1 MESLVPNY
9 ERIFKES
16 ANNLFLTDSDFHII
30 DGNNRTLQLLQMSK
44 EQLLSLNLKDIL
56 PQDMLDTLTLLKNQ
70 EDTLPFD
77 FIKSILPIR
86 EKQLPIIYN
95 LRRFEDKGSYYFLL
109 IITDITSQSKIEERL
124 SDFEARYNI
133 LFEQE
138 IVGVAEVDPKNA
150 RFIRVNDKYC
160 QILGYSREELLEL
173 NVKAITHPD
182 DIDKK
187 RDEANQL
194 LSGEI
199 SNFTMETRYMTK
211 SDKFIWVALTV
222 SAAKINHNRKRF
234 FAMIHD
240 ITEFKKTQKNLAEA
254 NERLRVTQ
262 SYGHVGLWERY
273 LDSEFAWATKEALHI
288 WGYDRETGELHNSLI
303 TSVIDDWLNVEKDM
317 LNQLHEKGEYIS
329 ERIIH
334 PADGSPQRY
343 VIATAKLILD
353 DNGNPLKVS
362 GIVHDVTDMR
372 KVQEQLKEVQDE
384 KLLLAELVQ
393 QSSLPMAVGLADG
406 KVILYNQAYC
416 DLTGLTPE
424 DITKTDWVQD
434 TTPPEWKEIEMENLQ
449 KLFQTGQ
456 TVTYEKEF
464 IRKDGKRIPIELSIQ
479 SAKGQEGK
487 VKYYYTFITDI
498 TERKAAQQRLA
509 DRVSDF
515 LKLFE
520 DIDIGAA
527 FVKCLRDEHGEPIDY
542 RIIHANE
549 PYRIL
554 TGLEQGKSI
563 DPLCEILDQTNQ
575 RICFHYYCDVFMNRK
590 PVRFEL
596 SSPVHKRTFLI
607 RAYATEPDSLITFIK
622 DITDVKWEGVK

>member
-1 MESLVPNY
+1 
-9 ERIFKES
+9 
-16 ANNLFLTDSDFHII
+16 
-30 DGNNRTLQLLQMSK
+30 
-44 EQLLSLNLKDIL
+44 
-56 PQDMLDTLTLLKNQ
+56 
-70 EDTLPFD
+70 
-77 FIKSILPIR
+77 
-86 EKQLPIIYN
+86 
-95 LRRFEDKGSYYFLL
+95 
-109 IITDITSQSKIEERL
+109 
-124 SDFEARYNI
+124 
-133 LFEQE
+133 
-138 IVGVAEVDPKNA
+138 
-150 RFIRVNDKYC
+150 
-160 QILGYSREELLEL
+160 
-173 NVKAITHPD
+173 
-182 DIDKK
+182 
-187 RDEANQL
+187 
-194 LSGEI
+194 
-199 SNFTMETRYMTK
+199 
-211 SDKFIWVALTV
+211 
-222 SAAKINHNRKRF
+222 
-234 FAMIHD
+234 
-240 ITEFKKTQKNLAEA
+240 
-254 NERLRVTQ
+254 
-262 SYGHVGLWERY
+262 
-273 LDSEFAWATKEALHI
+273 
-288 WGYDRETGELHNSLI
+288 
-303 TSVIDDWLNVEKDM
+303 